1 MNEDGMNA
9 IDSTEATDKIAMS
22 DDDAKPN
29 PASNIS
35 SLVIEEVE
43 VSVPEI
49 NLSDIGSENVSSYQ
63 NLYFSFGKIPI
74 AIKPLVGKYTD
85 IVNFPFIDAWLIYT
99 SGWKYWAKTRGRER
113 HRKQ

>member
-29 PASNIS
+29 PAANIS

-43 VSVPEI
+43 VSVPEM

-63 NLYFSFGKIPI
+63 NLHFSFRKIPQ
-74 AIKPLVGKYTD
+74 VGKYTNIID
-85 IVNFPFIDAWLIYT
+85 FPFIDAWLIYT
-99 SGWKYWAKTRGRER
+99 CGWEYWAKTRGRER

>member
-9 IDSTEATDKIAMS
+9 IDSTEANDKIAMS
-22 DDDAKPN
+22 DDDVQPN

-43 VSVPEI
+43 VSVPEM
-49 NLSDIGSENVSSYQ
+49 NLSDIGGEIVSLYQ
-63 NLYFSFGKIPI
+63 NLYFSFGKILI
-74 AIKPLVGKYTD
+74 PLVGKYTD

-113 HRKQ
+113 HRKR